1 MQPKPL
7 CLRVYVCHC
16 CVSGHKCVVH
26 TYLRSHAGG
35 TVRLQDVAPPARTTP
50 HVDISSPTATAL
62 ADRRARIQAVVKVSC
77 VTVLQVPTYP
87 SYPSN
92 TVVWRSTSLHAVHV
106 FVGFEQSLAMED
118 RTHSWVRQDSDV
130 DPSPPA
136 ALVSLANR
144 RKRSDQ
150 PVTVAASGLAGGSAA
165 ACSGSSPTK
174 AGAHTVCC
182 FPAFQS
188 FCASSRKP
196 RTA

>member
-1 MQPKPL
+1 M
-7 CLRVYVCHC
+7 
-16 CVSGHKCVVH
+16 SGHLRVVH
-26 TYLRSHAGG
+26 TYLRSHAAG
-35 TVRLQDVAPPARTTP
+35 TIRLQDVAPPARTPP

-62 ADRRARIQAVVKVSC
+62 ADRRVRIQAVVKVSC
-77 VTVLQVPTYP
+77 VTVLQVLTYP

-92 TVVWRSTSLHAVHV
+92 TVVWRSASLHVVHV

-144 RKRSDQ
+144 RKRSGQ
-150 PVTVAASGLAGGSAA
+150 RVTVAASGLAGGGATASL
-165 ACSGSSPTK
+165 GTSPTK

-182 FPAFQS
+182 CPTF
-188 FCASSRKP
+188 
-196 RTA
+196 